1 MEAHYEKSE
10 NKSFTYLKNQNE
22 QNHNRKKN
30 MKYYRVV
37 KITRPKLHL

>member
-1 MEAHYEKSE
+1 MKKVKIKVLL
-10 NKSFTYLKNQNE
+10 NYLKNQNE
-22 QNHNRKKN
+22 QNHNINKN